1 MANYRVFFL
10 KVFSQSFLRNQ
21 DADSANYIKEN
32 AIIQSKPVHRRKMD
46 KFKVAKVTKVA
57 VTPISNNFWIQNDH
71 LVMLAHY

>member
-10 KVFSQSFLRNQ
+10 KVFSQSFLGNQ

-57 VTPISNNFWIQNDH
+57 VTPISNNF
-71 LVMLAHY
+71 